1 MINRDINK
9 ISISSKDV
17 VNSWRLIDADE
28 MVLGRLASDIAVALI
43 GKDKVE
49 YAPNLASGDYV
60 VVINVKKIV
69 LTGSKMEQKE
79 YFRHTGYPG
88 GEKMTSIKKLLDSKP
103 ELVIINA
110 VKGMLPKNKLRDVM
124 MKRLKIFSGSD
135 HPYKNEL
142 LNK

>member
-1 MINRDINK
+1 
-9 ISISSKDV
+9 
-17 VNSWRLIDADE
+17 
-28 MVLGRLASDIAVALI
+28 MVLGRLATDIAVALM
-43 GKDKVE
+43 GKDKVT
-49 YAPNLASGDYV
+49 YAPNLATGDYV
-60 VVINVKKIV
+60 VVTNVKKIV

-79 YFRHTGYPG
+79 YFSHSGYPG
-88 GEKMTSIKKLLDSKP
+88 GEKMTSIKKVLDTKP

-135 HPYKNEL
+135 HPYENEL

>member
-1 MINRDINK
+1 MTNRDINK
-9 ISISSKDV
+9 ISISSNDLL
-17 VNSWRLIDADE
+17 NSWRLINADG
-28 MVLGRLASDIAVALI
+28 MVLGRLATDIAVALM
-43 GKDKVE
+43 GKDKVT
-49 YAPNLASGDYV
+49 YAPNLATGDYV
-60 VVINVKKIV
+60 VVTNVKKIV

-79 YFRHTGYPG
+79 YFSHSGYPG
-88 GEKMTSIKKLLDSKP
+88 GEKMTSIKKVLDTKP

-135 HPYKNEL
+135 HPYENEL